1 VNTVG
6 IDKDGITLDDA
17 RQLKEKIIQEQN
29 CQVALYQTKRGFH
42 LLLIFKRHIAR
53 EENFKIRERY
63 GDCQERMRRSRLRG
77 EMPGVPIDILFSIKK
92 TSEGTFYRR
101 RVW

>member
-1 VNTVG
+1 MNTVG

-17 RQLKEKIIQEQN
+17 KQLKEKIIKEQD

-42 LLLIFKRHIAR
+42 LLLIFKRHITR
-53 EENFKIRERY
+53 EENFKTRERY

-92 TSEGTFYRR
+92 TDEGIFYRR

>member
-1 VNTVG
+1 MNTVG
-6 IDKDGITLDDA
+6 IDKDGMMPADA
-17 RQLKEKIIQEQN
+17 KQLKEKIMEEEG

-42 LLLIFKRHIAR
+42 FLLIFNRHITR
-53 EENFKIRERY
+53 GENFKMRESY
-63 GDCQERMRRSRLRG
+63 GDCTERMRRSRLRG

-92 TSEGTFYRR
+92 TPEGIFQRK